1 MNIKKGMKR
10 IALVIA
16 IVAIVPGFVMGVEF
30 VSDTCKT
37 ETPEYKAWLK
47 KPKGGIKQIQIG
59 ISQTASVYSSLHHGK
74 LPQTILHLKSGKC
87 RDPYTKTH
95 QFGNLH
101 WGGIVAAPL
110 SFFIVFF
117 GIGGTT
123 QLVMWVVTG
132 FRDKGEEVSTTIAN
146 SKDKL
151 SQQISS
157 VQQRA
162 VTRRKTRQCIKGG
175 KMEEVKF
182 YRKNDVD
189 CYAFFY
195 FPDDKSAEA
204 VQMVIPNIRQTG
216 VGRPVVTLGNIK
228 SWEEAVEKLRDA
240 VDML

>member
-47 KPKGGIKQIQIG
+47 KTEGWYQANPNWNKPDRLGLFLAAPWE
-59 ISQTASVYSSLHHGK
+59 TASNYSPPEEWEMPRPIYK
-74 LPQTILHLKSGKC
+74 
-87 RDPYTKTH
+87 DPPIW
-95 QFGNLH
+95 QLAL
-101 WGGIVAAPL
+101 GGIVAAPL

-204 VQMVIPNIRQTG
+204 VHMVIPNIRQTG
-216 VGRPVVTLGNIK
+216 VGRSVVTLGNIK

-240 VDML
+240 VDKL